1 VVRGTVGV
9 YSPKLETAT
18 MRFTTAGTYDMRGAT
33 ISGTLT
39 LTNTSGGNVTV
50 QLQPSVTV
58 VNSGPNIT
66 VDQTVSAT
74 LTVSNCV
81 SGSRILIRRTD
92 TQAVLVNDVTTT
104 SYVYNY
110 STASIPVEVVIRKAS
125 AAPYYQEWRTTL
137 TLPTVNSAITA
148 NQITD

>member
-1 VVRGTVGV
+1 
-9 YSPKLETAT
+9 
-18 MRFTTAGTYDMRGAT
+18 MRFTTAGTYDMRNAV

-39 LTNTSGGNVTV
+39 LTNTSGSPVTV
-50 QLQPSVTV
+50 QLSPSVSV

-74 LTVSNCV
+74 LTVNSCV

-110 STASIPVEVVIRKAS
+110 SLASIPVEVVLRKAS

-137 TLPTVNSAITA
+137 TLPTSSSAITA
-148 NQITD
+148 TQLSDE